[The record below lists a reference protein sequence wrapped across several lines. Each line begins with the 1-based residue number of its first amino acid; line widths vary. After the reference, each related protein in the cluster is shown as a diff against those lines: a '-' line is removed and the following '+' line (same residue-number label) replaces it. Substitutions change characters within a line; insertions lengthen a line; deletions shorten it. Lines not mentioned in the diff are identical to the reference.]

1 MQVDTIVCMLVSL
14 CMHVYVYYVCM
25 NLNLFMLISLYVCMI
40 NTYLNMYVHTYS
52 GESVVQLSKL
62 THGYGT
68 GKYQTLFQDVEAEV
82 TKGERV
88 GFIGPNG
95 SGL

>member
-1 MQVDTIVCMLVSL
+1 MYKYLF
-14 CMHVYVYYVCM
+14 VCM
-25 NLNLFMLISLYVCMI
+25 NLNLFNVNFFVCMI
-40 NTYLNMYVHTYS
+40 NTCLNMYVNTYIHCS